1 MRLAVLNLKHNLNVK
16 SQENTIISSSK
27 VLTHLSERIKSLGV
41 FFFEVLPR
49 GKMHL
54 VSSRLEIFPA
64 EEVGSSSIVIGY
76 SDNKNVHF

>member
-41 FFFEVLPR
+41 FLLKVLAR

-54 VSSRLEIFPA
+54 VGSRLEILPA
-64 EEVGSSSIVIGY
+64 QEVRSSSILIGDSANY
-76 SDNKNVHF
+76 NVHF